1 MFPTKALA
9 VRVKWEP
16 FLSDTTL
23 ELLFPTS
30 SDCLLFTIWI
40 KDHLELISHIFE
52 ILKINNLQ
60 IYNLQKLLC
69 SVFVP
74 VDEDNDDGGSAI
86 PRAD

>member
-1 MFPTKALA
+1 MSK
-9 VRVKWEP
+9 K
-16 FLSDTTL
+16 TT
-23 ELLFPTS
+23 LFPTADKDKS
-30 SDCLLFTIWI
+30 LFVVDKIWKKDDI
-40 KDHLELISHIFE
+40 KLISHIFE

-69 SVFVP
+69 SVSVP